1 MKKSKKKN
9 KKKNQIVK
17 GYLIFT
23 GVVAAVTLFAGA
35 FFTAGETSKFVTL
48 GDKSITVKSLIS
60 GYTQAQGIF
69 TEPVESGE
77 KKIIP
82 EKAAEGLSFFLPA
95 PAYGVYDLSVSV
107 YEFGKDVM
115 EAVFEAR
122 ESNGL

>member
-1 MKKSKKKN
+1 MKKLKEKKKKGN
-9 KKKNQIVK
+9 PIFR

-23 GVVAAVTLFAGA
+23 GIVAAVTVFACA
-35 FFTAGETSKFVTL
+35 FFTAEETSKYVTL
-48 GDKSITVKSLIS
+48 GDESVTVKSLIS

-69 TEPVESGE
+69 TEPMENGKE
-77 KKIIP
+77 NIIP

-95 PAYGVYDLSVSV
+95 PAYGVYDLSVSI

-122 ESNGL
+122 EDSGQ

>member
-1 MKKSKKKN
+1 MKKPKKK
-9 KKKNQIVK
+9 KAKKNQIVK

-23 GVVAAVTLFAGA
+23 GAIAAVTLFAGA
-35 FFTAGETSKFVTL
+35 FFTAEETSKYVTF
-48 GDKSITVKSLIS
+48 GDESVTVKSLIS

-69 TEPVESGE
+69 TEPLE
-77 KKIIP
+77 KGKEKIIP

-122 ESNGL
+122 ESNGQ

>member
-1 MKKSKKKN
+1 MQGRFLQPVKS
-9 KKKNQIVK
+9 
-17 GYLIFT
+17 
-23 GVVAAVTLFAGA
+23 
-35 FFTAGETSKFVTL
+35 SKFVTL

-69 TEPVESGE
+69 TEPMESGE

-107 YEFGKDVM
+107 YEFGKDVL

-122 ESNGL
+122 ENNSQ

>member
-1 MKKSKKKN
+1 MKKPKKK
-9 KKKNQIVK
+9 KTKKNQIVK
-17 GYLIFT
+17 GYFIFT

-35 FFTAGETSKFVTL
+35 FFTAEETSKYVTL
-48 GDKSITVKSLIS
+48 GDESVTVKSLIS

-69 TEPVESGE
+69 TEPMERGE
-77 KKIIP
+77 KKNIP
-82 EKAAEGLSFFLPA
+82 EKAAEGLSYFLPA

-122 ESNGL
+122 ESNGQ

>member
-1 MKKSKKKN
+1 MKKSKKKKAKMN
-9 KKKNQIVK
+9 AIFR

-23 GVVAAVTLFAGA
+23 GIVAAVTSFAGA
-35 FFTAGETSKFVTL
+35 FFTAGETSRFVTL
-48 GDKSITVKSLIS
+48 GDESITVKSFIS

-69 TEPVESGE
+69 TEPMENGE
-77 KKIIP
+77 KNIIP

-122 ESNGL
+122 EANGQ

>member
-69 TEPVESGE
+69 TEPMESGE
-77 KKIIP
+77 KKSFPKKLLKGYRFFFPLPLTECMIYP
-82 EKAAEGLSFFLPA
+82 FRFMNSEKT
-95 PAYGVYDLSVSV
+95 
-107 YEFGKDVM
+107 
-115 EAVFEAR
+115 
-122 ESNGL
+122 